1 MSKAYLSLGS
11 NLGDR
16 LSNIQQAVR
25 LLTSDNNI
33 KLLRASSFYETQP
46 WGLSAQNWFI
56 NAAIAIETELSPI
69 ELLRVCQ
76 NIESQLGRI
85 REGKPKW
92 SERVI
97 DIDILFYDDLV
108 FKNEILEIFKTI
120 KKEYKKLDNLINN
133 AGIIATN
140 LAMISGKLAAETAVE
155 ALDNNDFSKKMLSNY
170 EKKLKESF
178 IIKDMRTYKDLM
190 DVMHSRKSA
199 FLSYYFKK
207 INSFFEMFTSANS
220 VPKKTNFC
228 NFIKSIFTDR
238 SIVELFKDCTAV
250 IKLLWSILA

>member
-97 DIDILFYDDLV
+97 DIDILFYDNLI
-108 FKNEILEIFKTI
+108 FKNEILE
-120 KKEYKKLDNLINN
+120 
-133 AGIIATN
+133 
-140 LAMISGKLAAETAVE
+140 
-155 ALDNNDFSKKMLSNY
+155 
-170 EKKLKESF
+170 F
-178 IIKDMRTYKDLM
+178 I
-190 DVMHSRKSA
+190 
-199 FLSYYFKK
+199 
-207 INSFFEMFTSANS
+207 
-220 VPKKTNFC
+220 
-228 NFIKSIFTDR
+228 
-238 SIVELFKDCTAV
+238 
-250 IKLLWSILA
+250 

>member
-46 WGLSAQNWFI
+46 WGHSEQNWFI
-56 NAAIAIETELSPI
+56 NAAIAIETDLSPI

-76 NIESQLGRI
+76 DIESKLGRI

-97 DIDILFYDDLV
+97 DIDILFYDDLI
-108 FKNEILEIFKTI
+108 FKNEILEIPHKYVHLRAFALVPMI
-120 KKEYKKLDNLINN
+120 EVNANLIHPVLNKN
-133 AGIIATN
+133 IIE
-140 LAMISGKLAAETAVE
+140 LHE
-155 ALDNNDFSKKMLSNY
+155 ALDDP
-170 EKKLKESF
+170 E
-178 IIKDMRTYKDLM
+178 
-190 DVMHSRKSA
+190 DV
-199 FLSYYFKK
+199 FLYGTVMP
-207 INSFFEMFTSANS
+207 EMN
-220 VPKKTNFC
+220 K
-228 NFIKSIFTDR
+228 
-238 SIVELFKDCTAV
+238 
-250 IKLLWSILA
+250 